1 MSTETRMRVSMPD
14 RKDPAI
20 RVDETWTV
28 HTHRSADE
36 WWSEVLD
43 GAGHPCTDRDEFGF
57 DTVRKF
63 YGETPEESRREAL
76 EALEVIVRERGGE
89 VRGPVET

>member
-1 MSTETRMRVSMPD
+1 MATETRMRVSMPD
-14 RKDPAI
+14 PKDPAA

-28 HTHRSADE
+28 LTHPSADE

-43 GAGHPCTDRDEFGF
+43 GASHPCTDRDEFGF

-63 YGETPEESRREAL
+63 YGETPEESRQAAVEAL
-76 EALEVIVRERGGE
+76 EAVVRERGGV
-89 VRGPVET
+89 VRGPFET